1 MPTQFE
7 LFGLTLT
14 LTQYIIVFFVCQL
27 INVALNTIK
36 TIIMHKEQK
45 VSSSLI
51 NAITYGFYTIIVVM
65 TASALPL
72 LITIIITI
80 ITNLIGVYTSMLVLE
95 KLKKD
100 GVYDDASGKNYLFN
114 LKKDSLWE
122 IVATVKYNK
131 TRLGCMAFEL
141 TQHKIKFNMVDTWD
155 KSETIFHIYSEN
167 QKQSVIIKNL
177 LDKYGAKYIVHQE
190 SVRLKQ
196 SCIFSAYLVVCP
208 LVVCHRLLCRI
219 CQCGQQS
226 APCKKFF

>member
-100 GVYDDASGKNYLFN
+100 
-114 LKKDSLWE
+114 SLWE

-190 SVRLKQ
+190 SVRLK
-196 SCIFSAYLVVCP
+196 
-208 LVVCHRLLCRI
+208 
-219 CQCGQQS
+219 
-226 APCKKFF
+226 